1 MAEATQS
8 KSADAFALDVTAPEA
23 LSSGEVI
30 QLPDGR
36 IGVTAGLKAVAS
48 GDPATLKTAGQFTMA
63 KTASVV
69 CLDGGRAY
77 FDKSAGT
84 ITPLQTE
91 SADNVYAGVFVG
103 DAASAASTCVVDI
116 NVEQRTVW
124 DMHDGPA
131 DTAIVQTTGTTKLEW
146 SGGTAEFSFS
156 TNAEAEKADILSKV
170 SVPVTQP
177 MIFESIFE
185 IVTAADADAGDLSVG
200 LANGTHASDADSIT
214 EFAGFHQDSGA
225 DLNLDAESDDG
236 TTEVAA
242 TDTTVD
248 IVAGT
253 PVEVWL
259 DARDIEDIKYYVD
272 GVEVLNA
279 TANLGDIGDATGPL
293 KALWH
298 FEKSADDTAGV
309 AQLHRMI
316 VRTTDVG

>member
-1 MAEATQS
+1 MAEAALS
-8 KSADAFALDVTAPEA
+8 RDANANSIQIAAPEA
-23 LSSGEVI
+23 LSAGEVV
-30 QLPDGR
+30 QVPDGR
-36 IGVTAGLKAVAS
+36 IGVTLGLNTIAS
-48 GDPATLKTAGQFTMA
+48 GAQATMAVKGQFTMA

-103 DAASAASTCVVDI
+103 DAAGTDTTCVVDI

-124 DMHDGPA
+124 DMHNGAA
-131 DTAIVQTTGTTKLEW
+131 DTAIVQTTGTTDLKTRA
-146 SGGTAEFSFS
+146 GTAEFSFS

-185 IVTAADADAGDLSVG
+185 VVTAANADVADLNVG
-200 LANGTHASDADSIT
+200 LANATHASDADSIT
-214 EFAGFHQDSGA
+214 ESCFFHNDSGA
-225 DLNLDAESDDG
+225 DLDLDAESDDG

-248 IVAGT
+248 LVAGT
-253 PVEVWL
+253 PVEVWI
-259 DARDIEDIKYYVD
+259 DARDLTDIQMYVN
-272 GVEVLNA
+272 GVLVLGSTVFKLNA
-279 TANLGDIGDATGPL
+279 ATGPL

-298 FEKSADDTAGV
+298 VEKSANDSAGTY
-309 AQLHRMI
+309 QLHRM
-316 VRTTDVG
+316 VLRTTDVS

>member
-1 MAEATQS
+1 MAEATLS
-8 KSADAFALDVTAPEA
+8 KDANANTMDITAPEA
-23 LSSGEVI
+23 LSAGEVI

-36 IGVTAGLKAVAS
+36 IGVTAALAGEAS
-48 GDPATLKTAGQFTMA
+48 GDPAAMFTAGQFTMA
-63 KTASVV
+63 KTASVA

-103 DAASAASTCVVDI
+103 DAASADATCVVDI
-116 NVEQRTVW
+116 NVAQRTVW
-124 DMHDGPA
+124 DMHNGAA

-146 SGGTAEFSFS
+146 SGGTCQFSFS
-156 TNAEAEKADILSKV
+156 TNAEAEKVDILSKV
-170 SVPVTQP
+170 SVPVTQK
-177 MIFESIFE
+177 MIFESIWE
-185 IVTAADADAGDLSVG
+185 VVTACDADAGDVNVG

-214 EFAGFHQDSGA
+214 EACFFHQDSGA

-253 PVEVWL
+253 PKEVWI
-259 DARDIEDIKYYVD
+259 DARDLTDIQMYVD
-272 GVEVLNA
+272 GVLVLGATVFKLNA
-279 TANLGDIGDATGPL
+279 ATGPL

-298 FEKSADDTAGV
+298 VEKSANDTAGV
-309 AQLHRMI
+309 FQLHRM
-316 VRTTDVG
+316 VLRTTDVA

>member
-1 MAEATQS
+1 MAEAALS
-8 KSADAFALDVTAPEA
+8 KDANANTMDVTAPEA
-23 LSSGEVI
+23 LTVGEVI

-36 IGVTAGLKAVAS
+36 IGVTLAQAGVAS
-48 GDPATLKTAGQFTMA
+48 GDPAALATAGQFTMA

-103 DAASAASTCVVDI
+103 DAASAATTCVVDI
-116 NVEQRTVW
+116 NVPQTTVW
-124 DMHDGPA
+124 DMHGGAA
-131 DTAIVQTTGTTKLEW
+131 DTVIVQTTGTTKLEW
-146 SGGTAEFSFS
+146 SGGTCQFTFS
-156 TNAEAEKADILSKV
+156 TNAEAEKVDILSKV
-170 SVPVTQP
+170 SVPVTQK
-177 MIFESIFE
+177 MIFEGIFE
-185 IVTAADADAGDLSVG
+185 VVTAADADVADVNIG
-200 LANGTHASDADSIT
+200 LANATHASDADSIT
-214 EFAGFHQDSGA
+214 ESCFFHQDSGA

-253 PVEVWL
+253 PKEVWI
-259 DARDIEDIKYYVD
+259 DARDLTDIQMYVD
-272 GVEVLNA
+272 GVLVLGATVFKLNA
-279 TANLGDIGDATGPL
+279 ATGPL

-298 FEKSADDTAGV
+298 VEKSANDTTGV
-309 AQLHRMI
+309 YQLHRMI
-316 VRTTDVG
+316 LRTTDVA

>member
-1 MAEATQS
+1 MAEATLS
-8 KSADAFALDVTAPEA
+8 KDANANAMDITAPEA
-23 LSSGEVI
+23 LSAGEVI

-36 IGVTAGLKAVAS
+36 IGVTLAQAGEAS
-48 GDPATLKTAGQFTMA
+48 GDPATLATAGQFTMA

-77 FDKSAGT
+77 FDKSAST

-103 DAASAASTCVVDI
+103 DAASAATTCVVDI

-124 DMHDGPA
+124 DMHGGAA

-146 SGGTAEFSFS
+146 SGGTCQFSFS
-156 TNAEAEKADILSKV
+156 TNAEAEKVDILSKV
-170 SVPVTQP
+170 SVPVTQKFF
-177 MIFESIFE
+177 FEAIWE
-185 IVTAADADAGDLSVG
+185 VVTACDADVGDISVG
-200 LANGTHASDADSIT
+200 VANGTHASDADSIT
-214 EFAGFHQDSGA
+214 ESAFFHQDSGA

-259 DARDIEDIKYYVD
+259 DGRDIENIKYYVN
-272 GVEVLNA
+272 GVEVLAA

-293 KALWH
+293 RALWH
-298 FEKSADDTAGV
+298 VEKSANDSAGV
-309 AQLHRMI
+309 FQLHRMI
-316 VRTTDVG
+316 LRTTDVE

>member
-1 MAEATQS
+1 M
-8 KSADAFALDVTAPEA
+8 DITAPEA
-23 LSSGEVI
+23 LSAGEVI

-36 IGVTAGLKAVAS
+36 IGVAAALAGEAS
-48 GDPATLKTAGQFTMA
+48 GDPAAMFTAGQFTMA
-63 KTASVV
+63 KTADVV

-77 FDKSAGT
+77 FDKSAST

-103 DAASAASTCVVDI
+103 DATSAATTCVVDI

-124 DMHDGPA
+124 DMHGGAA
-131 DTAIVQTTGTTKLEW
+131 DTVIVQTTGTTKLEW
-146 SGGTAEFSFS
+146 SGGTAQFSFS

-170 SVPVTQP
+170 SVPITQK
-177 MIFESIFE
+177 MIFEAICE
-185 IVTAADADAGDLSVG
+185 IVTVADADAADLNVG
-200 LANGTHASDADSIT
+200 LANATHASDADAIT
-214 EFAGFHQDSGA
+214 EACFFHQDSGA

-242 TDTTVD
+242 TDTTID

-253 PVEVWL
+253 PVEVWI
-259 DARDIEDIKYYVD
+259 DARDLTDIQMYVD
-272 GVEVLNA
+272 GVLVLGATAFKLNA
-279 TANLGDIGDATGPL
+279 ATGPL

-298 FEKSADDTAGV
+298 YEKSANDTAGV

-316 VRTTDVG
+316 LRTTDVA

>member
-1 MAEATQS
+1 MAEASLS
-8 KSADAFALDVTAPEA
+8 KDANANVVDVTAPEA
-23 LSSGEVI
+23 LSCGEVI

-36 IGVTAGLKAVAS
+36 IGVTAGLTGIAS
-48 GDPATLKTAGQFTMA
+48 GDPAALIVNGQFTFA

-103 DAASAASTCVVDI
+103 DAASAATTCVVDI

-124 DMHDGPA
+124 DMHDGAA
-131 DTAIVQTTGTTKLEW
+131 DTVIVQTTGTTKLEW
-146 SGGTAEFSFS
+146 SGGTCQFSFS
-156 TNAEAEKADILSKV
+156 TNAEAEKVDILSKM
-170 SVPVTQP
+170 SVPVTQK
-177 MIFESIFE
+177 MIFEAIWE
-185 IVTAADADAGDLSVG
+185 VVTACDADVGDVSVG
-200 LANGTHASDADSIT
+200 LANATHASDADSIT
-214 EFAGFHQDSGA
+214 ESCFFHQDSGA

-253 PVEVWL
+253 PKEVWI
-259 DARDIEDIKYYVD
+259 DARDLTDIQMYVD
-272 GVEVLNA
+272 GVLVLGSTEFKLDA
-279 TANLGDIGDATGPL
+279 ATGPL

-298 FEKSADDTAGV
+298 VEKSANDSAGV
-309 AQLHRMI
+309 FQLHRM
-316 VRTTDVG
+316 VLRTTDVG